1 MCLEYETASFFI
13 AYCHM
18 STLPSEL
25 DFNLLEGKGNVD
37 SPPASL
43 QTAHMA
49 VSKLGILLRILGV
62 IPDFSFSHI
71 QSVSKSYYL
80 CLKKYDRFS
89 VLRIVELPFY
99 TGHHDLSPG

>member
-1 MCLEYETASFFI
+1 
-13 AYCHM
+13 M

-49 VSKLGILLRILGV
+49 VSKLGILLRILV
-62 IPDFSFSHI
+62 SSQTSLFHI
-71 QSVSKSYYL
+71 SNL
-80 CLKKYDRFS
+80 
-89 VLRIVELPFY
+89 
-99 TGHHDLSPG
+99 